1 MASTRRLRLA
11 ASGGVLLALAGVWLG
26 HTLEYARVVG
36 FDGLRGVMEGSLHL
50 YMLPLGA
57 LLAALAAAGAVRGVR
72 AWQVLG
78 RQLDA
83 ARLGLAAAWRGR
95 AGGAGGVGVAARG
108 AGVRAGAAG
117 ERSVGG
123 RIASMALLLAPVQI
137 GLYLLQE
144 NLEARISGA
153 PMLGMGAVT
162 GVHALAP
169 VVHAAVALAFSALVV
184 AASRLLRRRADAVE
198 QVTALLRAL
207 LDRLAAFT
215 VSAPRAG
222 TAPRPAPLDRF
233 GRLWCRPPPPLPAV

>member
-36 FDGLRGVMEGSLHL
+36 LDGLRGVMVGSLHL

-78 RQLDA
+78 RQLQV
-83 ARLGLAAAWRGR
+83 ARMGLGAAWRGR
-95 AGGAGGVGVAARG
+95 RPDGLA
-108 AGVRAGAAG
+108 AAG
-117 ERSVGG
+117 SPVPGSDLAATRGRSVAG
-123 RIASMALLLAPVQI
+123 RIASMALLLAPAQV

-144 NLEARISGA
+144 NLEARIAGA
-153 PMLGMGAVT
+153 PVPGMGAVT

-169 VVHAAVALAFSALVV
+169 VVHAAVALALSALVV
-184 AASRLLRRRADAVE
+184 AASRLLRGRADAVE
-198 QVTALLRAL
+198 QVVALLRAL

-215 VSAPRAG
+215 ALSPRA
-222 TAPRPAPLDRF
+222 AASRPAPLARF
-233 GRLWCRPPPPLPAV
+233 GRLWCRPPPVLPAV